1 VVPCYAVLLEVSH
14 YDVTKSEP
22 DYSTLFSS
30 IAAFPMLEEAPD

>member
-1 VVPCYAVLLEVSH
+1 MIQIQDEYRKR
-14 YDVTKSEP
+14 VTKSEP